1 MSVTI
6 KDVSKDAGVSIKT
19 VSRVINNEENVSEST
34 KEKVLKSVTKL
45 GFKPNKSAQS
55 LRSKRSYMI
64 ALLYDNPNKSYLA
77 DVQRGI
83 LQACKRTGYNL
94 VLQECNHED
103 ESISS
108 SIIEFVNDF
117 KIDGLIIT
125 PPLSDMDE
133 FLDDLDNENIEYS
146 IIAPSTKKAS
156 SPYVSSNDYDASYEM
171 TTKIIEYGHQKIG
184 FVKGHEMHSASSLR
198 FNGFINAMDERSL
211 DRNFDW
217 IIQGDFSFES
227 GFQAGEKIFSSTDQP
242 TAIFASND
250 SMAAG
255 VMKSAQMKK
264 ILIPDELSIVGF
276 DDSPT
281 AEQVWPSLS
290 TVKQPVNEMAL
301 HAAKLLIGEFDG
313 LTEKTVSKEFKSEII
328 IRESLKKLN

>member
-34 KEKVLKSVTKL
+34 KEKVLRSVTKL

-77 DVQRGI
+77 DVQGGI

-103 ESISS
+103 KSLSS

-133 FLDDLDNENIEYS
+133 FLHDLDNEILNIQS
-146 IIAPSTKKAS
+146 LLQAPKRPLHPM
-156 SPYVSSNDYDASYEM
+156 SPQM
-171 TTKIIEYGHQKIG
+171 T
-184 FVKGHEMHSASSLR
+184 M
-198 FNGFINAMDERSL
+198 M
-211 DRNFDW
+211 
-217 IIQGDFSFES
+217 
-227 GFQAGEKIFSSTDQP
+227 P
-242 TAIFASND
+242 
-250 SMAAG
+250 
-255 VMKSAQMKK
+255 VM
-264 ILIPDELSIVGF
+264 
-276 DDSPT
+276 
-281 AEQVWPSLS
+281 
-290 TVKQPVNEMAL
+290 
-301 HAAKLLIGEFDG
+301 
-313 LTEKTVSKEFKSEII
+313 
-328 IRESLKKLN
+328 R